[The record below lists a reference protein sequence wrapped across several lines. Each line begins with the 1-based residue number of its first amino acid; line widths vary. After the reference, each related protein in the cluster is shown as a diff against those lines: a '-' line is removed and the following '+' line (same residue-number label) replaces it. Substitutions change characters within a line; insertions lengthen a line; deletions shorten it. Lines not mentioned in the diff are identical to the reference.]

1 MKKIF
6 RILVIIIITLVV
18 LSLTLSPIFAQENT
32 QTPKNLQPSSKEV
45 ANKIDELVELKDDSA
60 LSDQDKEIK
69 EIQIRKEAL
78 GKITSLSL
86 LEIKNLKDKINSLDF
101 ESDAQTA
108 IKERFLEILDNNKK
122 YSEELKIKTENEKIT
137 LEEVKN
143 LAQEYKDWREDNYN
157 NYVKKL
163 TVFILAFQEKN
174 VLKTANTRLEKIMT
188 DLKKLETAKIIK
200 KEDTWKYIDSAM
212 KSLTNAQIFNSN
224 AEKIIISVIEKDII
238 NIATSTPASASAFAT
253 STSELIE
260 TATTTPEKIEK
271 IMIKSTVEKSIASST
286 SKLATSTP
294 TIKIVLEEDNAQTLI
309 EKSLKEIKNAYN
321 NFISIS
327 AKVSQKLKI
336 K

>member
-188 DLKKLETAKIIK
+188 DLKKLETAKILK
-200 KEDTWKYIDSAM
+200 KEDTSKFINSAM
-212 KSLTNAQIFNSN
+212 KSLANAQIFNSK
-224 AEKIIISVIEKDII
+224 AEKIIIGIIKKDILDV
-238 NIATSTPASASAFAT
+238 ATSTPASVAT

-260 TATTTPEKIEK
+260 TATTTPEKLI
-271 IMIKSTVEKSIASST
+271 IKPVEESLASST
-286 SKLATSTP
+286 VKLTATAPMVSTSSP
-294 TIKIVLEEDNAQTLI
+294 REIILEEDNAQILI

-327 AKVSQKLKI
+327 IKVSQKLKI